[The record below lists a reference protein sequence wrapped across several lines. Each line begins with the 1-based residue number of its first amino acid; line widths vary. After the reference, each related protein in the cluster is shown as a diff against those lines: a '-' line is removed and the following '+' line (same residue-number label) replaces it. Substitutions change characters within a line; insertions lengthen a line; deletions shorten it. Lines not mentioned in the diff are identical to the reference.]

1 MKTEVTM
8 PPNTPS
14 ATMPPA
20 AHPANDAEPRIAPAS
35 VRLRRLHAQTWTGV
49 SAERFEMHAADRSLI
64 ELPSD
69 TMVLNEVGGRAE
81 LVVVLNNDAFGFME
95 LEQKS
100 TDFPPVGTELR
111 HPNFAAMAEAT
122 GVRGIRLEDPKDV
135 EAGIKAAPAHDGP
148 VPVDAVVNRT
158 ELAMPPAITLEMAKG
173 FTLYMVKAMM
183 HGRGDELVD
192 LAVSNLWV

>member
-8 PPNTPS
+8 LPNTS
-14 ATMPPA
+14 RVTMPPA
-20 AHPANDAEPRIAPAS
+20 AHPANDAEPRVAPAT
-35 VRLRRLHAQTWTGV
+35 VRRRLLHARTWTGV
-49 SAERFEMHAADRSLI
+49 SAEMFEMHAADRSLI

-81 LVVVLNNDAFGFME
+81 LVVVFNNDALGFIE

-100 TDFPPVGTELR
+100 TGFPPVGTELR
-111 HPNFAAMAEAT
+111 NPNFAAMAEAA
-122 GVRGIRLEDPKDV
+122 GVRGRGLEDPNDV
-135 EAGIKAAPAHDGP
+135 EAGIKAALAHDGP
-148 VPVDAVVNRT
+148 VLVVAVVDRT

-173 FTLYMVKAMM
+173 FTLYVVKAVMN
-183 HGRGDELVD
+183 GRGDELVD

>member
-8 PPNTPS
+8 LPNTS
-14 ATMPPA
+14 RAMMPPA

-35 VRLRRLHAQTWTGV
+35 VRLRRLHARTWTGV
-49 SAERFEMHAADRSLI
+49 SAELFEMHAADRSLV

-69 TMVLNEVGGRAE
+69 TMVLNEVGGRAQ
-81 LVVVLNNDAFGFME
+81 LVVMFNNDAFGFIE

-100 TDFPPVGTELR
+100 TGFPPVGTELR
-111 HPNFAAMAEAT
+111 NPDFAAMAAAA
-122 GVRGIRLEDPKDV
+122 GVRGIRLEAPNDV
-135 EAGIKAAPAHDGP
+135 EAGIKAALAHDGP

-173 FTLYMVKAMM
+173 FTLYMAKAMIN
-183 HGRGDELVD
+183 GRGDELVD
-192 LAVSNLWV
+192 HAVSNLWV